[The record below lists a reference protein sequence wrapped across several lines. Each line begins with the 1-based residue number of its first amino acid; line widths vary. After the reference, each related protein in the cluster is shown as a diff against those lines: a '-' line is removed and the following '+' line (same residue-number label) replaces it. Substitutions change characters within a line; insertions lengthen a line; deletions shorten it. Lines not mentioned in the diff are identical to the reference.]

1 MRHRPGFFSIVLTML
16 TVGIAATTAMFSIVY
31 GVLLQPLP
39 FDRPDDLVLV
49 GERVPE
55 IAGSERFAYIDTPSA
70 FLAWRQHATAFTGL
84 AATQPNSFTLVD
96 GGEPHLLHGARVS
109 ANFFDVL
116 GVRAQLGRLL
126 VESDETDT
134 SRPMVITDGVW
145 HSAFNADPAV
155 IGRQVGISDRQARI
169 VGVLPSDFRMAG
181 GELGPMS
188 AGQPTEYF
196 LALNLRGNLTSVF
209 SNFNYTVLGR
219 LRPGVTLAQ
228 ALAQLNVIQAD
239 LARTAPEKLSLYAEL
254 TTVRDYAVATARQQ
268 LWLLM
273 AGVGAVLLMIC
284 VNLGGLWTTR
294 IADRRRE
301 WAIRAA
307 LGAAPRQ
314 LAWQTL
320 RESITVSLVGG
331 ALGIACAAA
340 ALRALLAAAPAGLA
354 RLDEVRVDW
363 RVIGFGV
370 LLAFLAGV
378 TTGVVPALR
387 LGYSDPQSDLKAS
400 GAATTPDRASLRSRQ
415 MLIGLQA
422 ALSTSLLI
430 AVGLL
435 GLSFYRLVSLP
446 TGFAAEHAL
455 ATDVMLN
462 TYQDAELDRILRQLP
477 AAIGSLPG
485 VTNVGFTSHLPLEG
499 ETWIDSAGVPG
510 RVYSAAE
517 RPRVNVRFISPGY
530 FAAAGIPLAAGRDL
544 SESDRPA
551 GWPPKSSA
559 DEAAMTEAVVISSTT
574 ARMLWPGTNLRDVV
588 GRKMV
593 FNDQTTPIVVG
604 VTADARDGTLV
615 AAPPSVVYA
624 PYWETLPSSV
634 SLVVRSAVPITALA
648 APLRLAVWQVAPNAP
663 IPRLRP
669 LTALKAAAVAPQ
681 QYQLTLLLLFA
692 AIALLLSGIGV
703 YALVAHSVAQRRKE
717 LAIRAAIG
725 ARRADLWRLV
735 LNQALIPVA
744 CGAMVGMSIALAARQ
759 LLASLLFEVSPANP
773 LVLAAVAAAV
783 FVATLIASARPAF
796 RASRTDPIVALRSE

>member
-1 MRHRPGFFSIVLTML
+1 ML
-16 TVGIAATTAMFSIVY
+16 AVGIAATTAMFSIVN

-39 FDRPDDLVLV
+39 FDRPDDLVMV

-55 IAGSERFAYIDTPSA
+55 IAGSERFAYIDTPSS
-70 FLAWRQHATAFTGL
+70 FLAWRQHATAFSGL
-84 AATQPNSFTLVD
+84 AAIQSSSFTLVD

-134 SRPMVITDGVW
+134 SHPMVITDRVW
-145 HSAFNADPAV
+145 HSAFHADSTV
-155 IGRQVGISDRQARI
+155 IGREVGVSDRKAHI
-169 VGVLPSDFRMAG
+169 VGVLPSDFRFAG
-181 GELGPMS
+181 SELGPMA
-188 AGQPTEYF
+188 AGRPTEFF

-209 SNFNYTVLGR
+209 SNFNYTVVGR
-219 LRPGVTLAQ
+219 LRHGVTISQ

-239 LARTAPEKLSLYAEL
+239 LARTAPENLSLYAEL

-273 AGVGAVLLMIC
+273 GGVGAVLLMIC

-307 LGAAPRQ
+307 LGATPRQ

-320 RESITVSLVGG
+320 REGITVSIVGG

-340 ALRALLAAAPAGLA
+340 ALNALLAAAPAGLA
-354 RLDEVRVDW
+354 RLDEVHIDW

-378 TTGVVPALR
+378 ATGIVPALR
-387 LGYSDPQSDLKAS
+387 LGYSDPQSDLKAG
-400 GAATTPDRASLRSRQ
+400 GAATTQDRASLHSRQ

-462 TYQDAELDRILRQLP
+462 TYPDAELDRILRQLP
-477 AAIGSLPG
+477 EAIGSLPG

-530 FAAAGIPLAAGRDL
+530 FAAAGIPLVAGRDL

-551 GWPPKSSA
+551 RWPPKNSA
-559 DEAAMTEAVVISSTT
+559 DEAAMTDAVVISSTT
-574 ARMLWPGTNLRDVV
+574 ARTLWPGTDLRYVL
-588 GRKMV
+588 GRKIV
-593 FNDQTTPIVVG
+593 FNEQTTPIVVG
-604 VTADARDGTLV
+604 VSADARDGSLI
-615 AAPPSVVYA
+615 AAPPSVVYV

-634 SLVVRSAVPITALA
+634 SLIVRSAVPISALA

-663 IPRLRP
+663 IPRLQP
-669 LTALKAAAVAPQ
+669 LTALKSAAVAPQ

-692 AIALLLSGIGV
+692 AIALLLAGIGV

-744 CGAMVGMSIALAARQ
+744 CGAIVGMSLALAARQ

-783 FVATLIASARPAF
+783 LAATLIASARPAF
-796 RASRTDPIVALRSE
+796 LAGRTDPMVALRSE